1 MPRIISGSF
10 MTPERFTQLS
20 ERYAKLRVVLLGDFC
35 LDRYLDIDPA
45 KSETSI
51 ETGLTVHNVTG
62 VRSQPGA
69 AGTILA
75 NLTALG
81 AGAVFPIGF
90 CGEDGEG
97 YELRRALEKIP
108 RVDCAGFVQTP
119 ERRTFTYTKPML
131 HRAGQVPEE
140 LNRLDLKNWTATPAT
155 VEDSLLAALRKLATN
170 ADAIIVMDQVD
181 IAETGTVTTRIR
193 EAVGEISRAHPSVPV
208 LADCRRGLHG
218 WPQCIWKMNTHE
230 LSLLEGV
237 SENDPAAMRGAIAR
251 RARSNGR
258 AVFVSQAGD
267 GILGA
272 DASGETRH
280 VAAFPVRGPIDI
292 VGAGDSVSANLT
304 MALAAGATISEA
316 MEMAMAAAN
325 TVIHQLGTT
334 GTASLAQIGK
344 LIFGAR

>member
-1 MPRIISGSF
+1 

-20 ERYAKLRVVLLGDFC
+20 ERYAKLRIVLLGDFC

-51 ETGLTVHNVTG
+51 ETGLTVHNVTN

-81 AGAVFPIGF
+81 AGAIFPIGF

-108 RVDCAGFVQTP
+108 RVHCEGFLQTP
-119 ERRTFTYTKPML
+119 ERRTFTYTKPLL
-131 HRAGQVPEE
+131 HRAGQPPEE
-140 LNRLDLKNWTATPAT
+140 LNRLDLKNWTPTPPP
-155 VEDSLLAALRKLATN
+155 VEDQLLGALRRIAAN

-181 IAETGTVTTRIR
+181 IAETGVVTTRIR
-193 EAVGEISRAHPSVPV
+193 EAVGEISREHPALPV

-218 WPQCIWKMNTHE
+218 WPQCIWKMNARE

-237 SENDPAAMRGAIAR
+237 SENDPAAMRDAIAR

-272 DASGETRH
+272 DATGDTQH
-280 VAAFPVRGPIDI
+280 VPSFPVRGPIDI
-292 VGAGDSVSANLT
+292 VGAGDSVSANLS
-304 MALAAGATISEA
+304 MALAAGAGVREA

-334 GTASLAQIGK
+334 GTASLAQIRG
-344 LIFGAR
+344 LIFRSS

>member
-1 MPRIISGSF
+1 MS

-20 ERYAKLRVVLLGDFC
+20 ERYAKLRIVLLGDFC

-51 ETGLTVHNVTG
+51 ETGLEVHNVTN

-69 AGTILA
+69 AGTILG

-97 YELRRALEKIP
+97 FELQRALQRTP
-108 RVDCAGFVQTP
+108 RVNCDGFLQTP
-119 ERRTFTYTKPML
+119 ERRTFTYTKPLL
-131 HRAGQVPEE
+131 HQTGHAPRE
-140 LNRLDLKNWTATPAT
+140 LSRLDLKNWTQTPPS
-155 VEDSLLAALRKLATN
+155 VEDQLLGALRRLAAN

-181 IAETGTVTTRIR
+181 IAETGVVTTRIR
-193 EAVGEISRAHPSVPV
+193 EAIGEISRAHPALPV

-218 WPQCIWKMNTHE
+218 WPQCIWKMNARE
-230 LSLLEGV
+230 LSLLESV
-237 SENDPAAMRGAIAR
+237 SESDPGAMRGAAAR
-251 RARSNGR
+251 LARSNAR
-258 AVFVSQAGD
+258 TVFVSQAGE

-272 DASGETRH
+272 DATGETRH
-280 VAAFPVRGPIDI
+280 VPAFPVRGPIDI
-292 VGAGDSVSANLT
+292 VGAGDSVSANLA
-304 MALAAGATISEA
+304 MALAAGADAAEA

-325 TVIHQLGTT
+325 IVIHQLGTT
-334 GTASLAQIGK
+334 GTATLPQIRER
-344 LIFGAR
+344 LFQPQNR

>member
-1 MPRIISGSF
+1 
-10 MTPERFTQLS
+10 MTPERFAQLS
-20 ERYAKLRVVLLGDFC
+20 EQYAKLRIVLLGDFC

-45 KSETSI
+45 KCETSI
-51 ETGLTVHNVTG
+51 ETGLIVHNVTG

-81 AGAVFPIGF
+81 AGAIFPVGF

-97 YELRRALEKIP
+97 YELRRALEKNP
-108 RVDCAGFVQTP
+108 RADCTGFLQTP

-140 LNRLDLKNWTATPAT
+140 LNRLDLKNWTATPEV
-155 VEDSLLAALRKLATN
+155 VEDALLDVLRKSAAN
-170 ADAIIVMDQVD
+170 ADAVVVMDQVD
-181 IAETGTVTTRIR
+181 VAETGAVTSRIR
-193 EAVGEISRAHPSVPV
+193 EAVGQISREHPSLPV
-208 LADCRRGLHG
+208 IADSRRGLHG
-218 WPQCIWKMNTHE
+218 WPQCIWKMNARE

-237 SENDPAAMRGAIAR
+237 SENDPAAMREAVAR

-258 AVFVSQAGD
+258 AAFVSQAGD

-272 DASGETRH
+272 DANGETKH
-280 VAAFPVRGPIDI
+280 VPAFPVRGPIDI

-334 GTASLAQIGK
+334 GTATLADIGA
-344 LIFGAR
+344 LMFGAR

>member
-1 MPRIISGSF
+1 
-10 MTPERFTQLS
+10 MTPERFAELS
-20 ERYAKLRVVLLGDFC
+20 ERYAKLRIVLLGDFC

-51 ETGLTVHNVTG
+51 ETGLTVHNVTN

-81 AGAVFPIGF
+81 AGAVFPVGF

-97 YELRRALEKIP
+97 YELQRALQKIP
-108 RVDCAGFVQTP
+108 RVDCRGFLQTP

-140 LNRLDLKNWTATPAT
+140 FNRLDLKNWTATPPA
-155 VEDSLLAALRKLATN
+155 VDEKLLGALRELVAN
-170 ADAIIVMDQVD
+170 ADAVIVMDQVD
-181 IAETGTVTTRIR
+181 VAETGVVTTCIR
-193 EAVGEISRAHPSVPV
+193 KAIGEISQSHPSLPV

-218 WPQCIWKMNTHE
+218 WPQCIWKMNARE
-230 LSLLEGV
+230 LSLLEGA
-237 SENDPAAMRGAIAR
+237 SENDPAAMRDAIAR
-251 RARSNGR
+251 RARSNGC

-272 DASGETRH
+272 AANGVTQH

-334 GTASLAQIGK
+334 GTASLAQIRQLLLGP
-344 LIFGAR
+344 

>member
-1 MPRIISGSF
+1 

-20 ERYAKLRVVLLGDFC
+20 ERYGKLRIVLLGDFC

-51 ETGLTVHNVTG
+51 ETGLTVHNVTN

-81 AGAVFPIGF
+81 AGAVLPIGF

-97 YELRRALEKIP
+97 FELLRALQRTP
-108 RVDCAGFVQTP
+108 RVSCEGFLQTA
-119 ERRTFTYTKPML
+119 ERRTFTYTKPLL
-131 HRAGQVPEE
+131 HEACSAPRE
-140 LNRLDLKNWTATPAT
+140 LSRLDLKNWAHTPAA
-155 VEDSLLAALRKLATN
+155 VAEKLLGSLRKLAVN

-181 IAETGTVTTRIR
+181 LAETGVVTTIIR
-193 EAVGEISRAHPSVPV
+193 EAIGEICRERPSLPV

-218 WPQCIWKMNTHE
+218 WPPCIWKMNARE

-237 SENDPAAMRGAIAR
+237 SESDPAAMRDAAARLAR
-251 RARSNGR
+251 RNGR
-258 AVFVSQAGD
+258 AVFVSQAGE

-272 DASGETRH
+272 DASGATQH
-280 VAAFPVRGPIDI
+280 VPAFPVRGPIDI
-292 VGAGDSVSANLT
+292 VGAGDSVSANLA
-304 MALAAGATISEA
+304 MALAAGADAGEA
-316 MEMAMAAAN
+316 MKMAMAAAN

-334 GTASLAQIGK
+334 GIATLPQIRDLLLQPQAG
-344 LIFGAR
+344 

>member
-1 MPRIISGSF
+1 MI
-10 MTPERFTQLS
+10 PERFTELS
-20 ERYAKLRVVLLGDFC
+20 ERYAELRIVLLGDFC

-51 ETGLTVHNVTG
+51 ETGLPVYNVTN

-81 AGAVFPIGF
+81 AGAVYPIGF

-97 YELRRALEKIP
+97 FELLRALQNIP
-108 RVDCAGFVQTP
+108 QVNCEGFLQTP
-119 ERRTFTYTKPML
+119 LRRTFTYTKPLL
-131 HRAGQVPEE
+131 HDIGHAPRE
-140 LNRLDLKNWTATPAT
+140 LSRLDLKNWTPTPPA
-155 VEDSLLAALRKLATN
+155 VEEQLLGALRKLAAN

-181 IAETGTVTTRIR
+181 VAETGVVTTRIR
-193 EAVGEISRAHPSVPV
+193 EAIGEISRGHPSLPV

-218 WPQCIWKMNTHE
+218 WPQCIWKMNARE

-237 SENDPAAMRGAIAR
+237 SEADPDAMRDAIAR

-258 AVFVSQAGD
+258 AVFVSQAGE

-272 DASGETRH
+272 DASGATRH
-280 VAAFPVRGPIDI
+280 VPAFPVRGPIDI
-292 VGAGDSVSANLT
+292 VGAGDSVSANLA
-304 MALAAGATISEA
+304 MALAAGAEIREA
-316 MEMAMAAAN
+316 MELAMAAAN
-325 TVIHQLGTT
+325 IVIHQLGTT
-334 GTASLAQIGK
+334 GTASLPQIRELLLQAQGK
-344 LIFGAR
+344 

>member
-1 MPRIISGSF
+1 

-20 ERYAKLRVVLLGDFC
+20 ERYAKLRIVLLGDFC

-51 ETGLTVHNVTG
+51 ETGLTVHNVTN

-97 YELRRALEKIP
+97 YELMRALRQIP
-108 RVDCAGFVQTP
+108 RVHCEGFIQTP
-119 ERRTFTYTKPML
+119 ERRTFTYTKPLL
-131 HRAGQVPEE
+131 HEPGHEPRE
-140 LNRLDLKNWTATPAT
+140 LSRLDLKNWTPTPPA
-155 VEDSLLAALRKLATN
+155 VEKELLAALGKLAAN
-170 ADAIIVMDQVD
+170 ADAIIVLDQVD
-181 IAETGTVTTRIR
+181 IAETGVVTASVR
-193 EAVGEISRAHPSVPV
+193 EAVGEISRERPAVPV
-208 LADCRRGLHG
+208 LADCRRGLRG
-218 WPQCIWKMNTHE
+218 WPPCIWKMNARE

-237 SENDPAAMRGAIAR
+237 SESDPAAMATAASRLAR
-251 RARSNGR
+251 TNGR
-258 AVFVSQAGD
+258 AVFVSQAGH

-272 DASGETRH
+272 CASGETRH
-280 VAAFPVRGPIDI
+280 VPAFPMRGPIDI

-304 MALAAGATISEA
+304 MALAAESDAREA

-325 TVIHQLGTT
+325 IVIHQLGTT
-334 GTASLAQIGK
+334 GTATTAQMRQLLVPAQAK
-344 LIFGAR
+344 

>member
-1 MPRIISGSF
+1 

-20 ERYAKLRVVLLGDFC
+20 ERYATLRIVLLGDFC

-45 KSETSI
+45 KNETSI
-51 ETGLTVHNVTG
+51 ETGLTVHNVTN

-81 AGAVFPIGF
+81 AGAIFPIGF

-97 YELRRALEKIP
+97 FELQRALQKIP
-108 RVDCAGFVQTP
+108 RVHCEGFLQTP
-119 ERRTFTYTKPML
+119 ERRTFTYTKPLL
-131 HRAGQVPEE
+131 HEVGQAPRE
-140 LNRLDLKNWTATPAT
+140 LSRLDLKNWTPTPAA
-155 VEDSLLAALRKLATN
+155 VEDRLLSSLRRLTAN

-181 IAETGTVTTRIR
+181 LAETGVVTTRIR
-193 EAVGEISRAHPSVPV
+193 EGVGEISRERLTLPV

-218 WPQCIWKMNTHE
+218 WPQCIWKMNARE

-237 SENDPAAMRGAIAR
+237 SESDPTAMRDAIAR

-280 VAAFPVRGPIDI
+280 VPSFPVRGPIDI
-292 VGAGDSVSANLT
+292 VGAGDSVSANLA
-304 MALAAGATISEA
+304 MALAAGADAREA

-325 TVIHQLGTT
+325 IVIHQLGAT
-334 GTASLAQIGK
+334 GAASLPQIRE
-344 LIFGAR
+344 LIFRPQGP

>member
-1 MPRIISGSF
+1 

-20 ERYAKLRVVLLGDFC
+20 ERYAKLRIVLLGDFC

-45 KSETSI
+45 QSETSI
-51 ETGLTVHNVTG
+51 ETGLTVHNVTN

-81 AGAVFPIGF
+81 AGAIFPIGF

-97 YELRRALEKIP
+97 YELLRALQKIP
-108 RVDCAGFVQTP
+108 HVDCTGFLQTP

-131 HRAGQVPEE
+131 HRAGEVPEE
-140 LNRLDLKNWTATPAT
+140 LNRLDLKNWTATPPT
-155 VEDSLLAALRKLATN
+155 VDARLLDALSKLVAN

-181 IAETGTVTTRIR
+181 IAETGVVTTRVR
-193 EAVGEISRAHPSVPV
+193 EAIGEISRTHPSLPI
-208 LADCRRGLHG
+208 LADCRRGLQG
-218 WPQCIWKMNTHE
+218 WPQCIWKMNARE

-237 SENDPAAMRGAIAR
+237 SESDSASMRDAIAR

-267 GILGA
+267 GILGSGA
-272 DASGETRH
+272 NGETH
-280 VAAFPVRGPIDI
+280 HIPAFPIRGPIDI

-316 MEMAMAAAN
+316 MTMAMAAAN

-334 GTASLAQIGK
+334 GTASLAQIRP
-344 LIFGAR
+344 LLLGA

>member
-1 MPRIISGSF
+1 

-20 ERYAKLRVVLLGDFC
+20 ERYGKLRIVLLGDFC

-51 ETGLTVHNVTG
+51 ETGLTVHNVTD

-97 YELRRALEKIP
+97 FELRRALERIP
-108 RVDCAGFVQTP
+108 RVNCEGFLQTP
-119 ERRTFTYTKPML
+119 ERRTFTYTKPLL
-131 HRAGQVPEE
+131 HEPGQAPRE
-140 LNRLDLKNWTATPAT
+140 LSRLDLKNWTPTPAA
-155 VEDSLLAALRKLATN
+155 VEEQLLGALRKLTAN
-170 ADAIIVMDQVD
+170 ADAVIVMDQVD
-181 IAETGTVTTRIR
+181 IAETGVVTTRIR
-193 EAVGEISRAHPSVPV
+193 EAVGEISRERPSLPV

-218 WPQCIWKMNTHE
+218 WPECIWKMNARE

-237 SENDPAAMRGAIAR
+237 SESDPQALRDATAR
-251 RARSNGR
+251 RARGNGR

-272 DASGETRH
+272 DTSGTTTH
-280 VAAFPVRGPIDI
+280 VPAFPVRGTIDI
-292 VGAGDSVSANLT
+292 VGAGDSVSANLA
-304 MALAAGATISEA
+304 MALAAGAEIHEA
-316 MEMAMAAAN
+316 MELAMAAAN

-334 GTASLAQIGK
+334 GTATLGQIRG
-344 LIFGAR
+344 LLLRP

>member
-1 MPRIISGSF
+1 

-20 ERYAKLRVVLLGDFC
+20 ERYAKLRIVLLGDFC

-45 KSETSI
+45 KNETSI
-51 ETGLTVHNVTG
+51 ETGLTVHNVTN

-81 AGAVFPIGF
+81 AGAIFPIGF

-97 YELRRALEKIP
+97 FELQRALQKIP
-108 RVDCAGFVQTP
+108 RVHCDGFLQTA
-119 ERRTFTYTKPML
+119 ERRTFTYTKPLL
-131 HRAGQVPEE
+131 HEAGHAPRE
-140 LNRLDLKNWTATPAT
+140 LSRLDLKNWTPTPTA
-155 VEDSLLAALRKLATN
+155 VEKKLLGALRKLTAN

-181 IAETGTVTTRIR
+181 IAETGVVTTRLRDAI
-193 EAVGEISRAHPSVPV
+193 GDISHEHPTLPV

-218 WPQCIWKMNTHE
+218 WPQCIWKMNARE

-237 SENDPAAMRGAIAR
+237 SESDATAMSDAIAR
-251 RARSNGR
+251 LARSNGR
-258 AVFVSQAGD
+258 AVFVSKAGD

-280 VAAFPVRGPIDI
+280 VPSFPVRGTIDV
-292 VGAGDSVSANLT
+292 VGAGDSVSANLA
-304 MALAAGATISEA
+304 MALAAGADVGEA

-325 TVIHQLGTT
+325 IVIHQLGTT
-334 GTASLAQIGK
+334 GTATLPQIRELLLQPRSK
-344 LIFGAR
+344 